1 MNSQRFSQPYIW
13 SIVAAGITVCAVSIY
28 RLPVQRLDV
37 RFLILA
43 LITVGLTSRMS
54 IDIPRLSSAITVSD
68 TFIFLTILL
77 YGPQP
82 AILVATLE
90 AISSSTRITKKART
104 ICFNASV
111 LALATFLT
119 GHIWDQRFGNTP
131 LEKINLSADFVM
143 TICVM
148 VLVQYLVN
156 SGLAAIYEA
165 LKRGHGLWQ
174 TWRRH
179 YLWTSITYV
188 AGASGAAITAK
199 LIYAVGFYAII
210 ITTPIIGIIFFTY
223 KTYLQNV
230 STAEAN
236 AEQARNHV
244 EELNHYITEQER
256 IREQFSQ
263 VEKLSALGQLASG
276 VAHDFNN
283 CLAAM
288 LGRAELLL
296 KHTDDPRMIRGLDLI
311 IKSAHDGART
321 VKRIQDFARQRR
333 EHDFKLL
340 SVDQMLADIAEMT
353 RPRWKDRAEANNIS
367 ILLDLRN
374 NSKAWISGDVSEL
387 RDVLVNMVFNAADAM
402 PQGGRLTLAAEVE
415 GENVTVLVTD
425 TGIGMSPEVT
435 SKVFDPFFT
444 TKGVEGMGLGLA
456 VSYGIIRRH
465 EGTIEVESQ
474 IGHGTTFR
482 IKFCLAMCE
491 APEQSKDCSV
501 GKKPEDLGSLMTKI
515 LVIDDE
521 ERVRALLREILEDDG
536 HEVVLACG
544 GHEGLTLF
552 KDQEFDAVF
561 TDVGMP
567 GMSGWEVVRAIR
579 ESSAEL
585 PVAVITGWGE
595 AVSDDEREGARVDW
609 VVTKPFTIAHIGT
622 IADEVTRKREI
633 RTQQNVSFPPAL
645 PLSA

>member
-1 MNSQRFSQPYIW
+1 
-13 SIVAAGITVCAVSIY
+13 
-28 RLPVQRLDV
+28 
-37 RFLILA
+37 
-43 LITVGLTSRMS
+43 MS

-77 YGPQP
+77 YGPQ
-82 AILVATLE
+82 AAVLVATLE
-90 AISSSTRITKKART
+90 AISSSTRITRKART

-119 GHIWDQRFGNTP
+119 GHIWAQKFGDAP
-131 LEKINLSADFVM
+131 LENINLSADFVI
-143 TICVM
+143 TICAM
-148 VLVQYLVN
+148 VFVQYLVN

-165 LKRGHGLWQ
+165 LKRDQRLWR
-174 TWRRH
+174 TWRQH

-199 LIYAVGFYAII
+199 LIYSVGFYAII

-230 STAEAN
+230 RTAEAN

-244 EELNHYITEQER
+244 KELNHYISEQER

-263 VEKLSALGQLASG
+263 VEKMSALGQLASG

-296 KHTDDPRMIRGLDLI
+296 KHTDDPRMTRGLDLI

-340 SVDQMLADIAEMT
+340 SVDSMLADIAEMT
-353 RPRWKDRAEANNIS
+353 RPRWKDRAEARNIS
-367 ILLDLRN
+367 ILLDLKN
-374 NSKAWISGDVSEL
+374 NSRAWISGDVSEL

-402 PQGGRLTLAAEVE
+402 PEGGRLTLAAEIE
-415 GENVTVLVTD
+415 GEDVVISVSD

-465 EGTIEVESQ
+465 DGNIEVESQ
-474 IGHGTTFR
+474 IGLGTTFR
-482 IKFCLAMCE
+482 IKFRVAMRAASE
-491 APEQSKDCSV
+491 LSTDCIL
-501 GKKPEDLGSLMTKI
+501 GKETEDLGSLMTKI

-521 ERVRALLREILEDDG
+521 ERVRGLLREILEDEG
-536 HEVVLACG
+536 HEVVLASG
-544 GHEGLTLF
+544 GHEGLELF
-552 KDQEFDAVF
+552 HNNHFDAVF

-567 GMSGWEVVRAIR
+567 EMSGWEVVRAIR

-595 AVSDDEREGARVDW
+595 AVSEAERENAHVDW
-609 VVTKPFTIAHIGT
+609 LVSKPFTMAHISM
-622 IADEVTRKREI
+622 IVDEVTKRREL
-633 RTQQNVSFPPAL
+633 RTQQNFSFPPQL
-645 PLSA
+645 SLSA

>member
-1 MNSQRFSQPYIW
+1 
-13 SIVAAGITVCAVSIY
+13 
-28 RLPVQRLDV
+28 
-37 RFLILA
+37 
-43 LITVGLTSRMS
+43 
-54 IDIPRLSSAITVSD
+54 
-68 TFIFLTILL
+68 
-77 YGPQP
+77 
-82 AILVATLE
+82 
-90 AISSSTRITKKART
+90 STRITKKLRT

-111 LALATFLT
+111 LSLATFFT

-131 LEKINLSADFVM
+131 LEKINLSADFVI

-165 LKRGHGLWQ
+165 LKRDQGLWQ

-199 LIYAVGFYAII
+199 LIYSVGFYAII

-230 STAEAN
+230 RTAEAN
-236 AEQARNHV
+236 AEQARSHV
-244 EELNHYITEQER
+244 EELNHYIAEQER

-263 VEKLSALGQLASG
+263 IEKMSALGQLASG

-333 EHDFKLL
+333 EHDFNLL
-340 SVDQMLADIAEMT
+340 SVDQMLVDIAEMT

-367 ILLDLRN
+367 ILLDLKN
-374 NSKAWISGDVSEL
+374 NSSAWISGDVSEL
-387 RDVLVNMVFNAADAM
+387 RDVLVNMVFNASDAM
-402 PQGGRLTLAAEVE
+402 PEGGRLTLAAEIE
-415 GENVTVLVTD
+415 GEDVVISVSD

-474 IGHGTTFR
+474 IGQGTTFR
-482 IKFCLAMCE
+482 IKFRLAMRE
-491 APEQSKDCSV
+491 APELSNDISV

-521 ERVRALLREILEDDG
+521 ERVRGLLREILEDDG
-536 HEVVLACG
+536 HEVVLASG

-552 KDQEFDAVF
+552 HNQEFDAVF

-595 AVSDDEREGARVDW
+595 AVSDDEREDARVDW
-609 VVTKPFTIAHIGT
+609 VVTKPFTMAHIGM
-622 IADEVTRKREI
+622 IANEVTRMREI
-633 RTQQNVSFPPAL
+633 RAQQKLSFPPAL